1 MVAAAAAAAGGGVDG
16 AGPLEDDYDI
26 AAADVAVAAAEVQ
39 TAFGTCVPPP

>member
-1 MVAAAAAAAGGGVDG
+1 MVAAAAAAAGGVDG
-16 AGPLEDDYDI
+16 AGSPEDDYDI